1 MLEQDTLDPEPEP
14 APPPSLSDEPS
25 LDEEGQGVAPLM
37 EAALAWVR
45 ENQTLAML
53 GAFAAGVFVGV
64 LMRR

>member
-1 MLEQDTLDPEPEP
+1 MLEQDTLDPAPEP
-14 APPPSLSDEPS
+14 APPPGTDEPS
-25 LDEEGQGVAPLM
+25 LDEEGQGDAPLM